1 MNNTLFRNS
10 KGQIL
15 LENVL
20 LTVGLIIL
28 FNVTMK
34 GVRDNEWVSR
44 VVNAPWKKLAGMIE
58 SGVWDQKAQARLL
71 HPNHLGRNLSMTKV
85 AQ

>member
-1 MNNTLFRNS
+1 MKSTLFRNRN
-10 KGQIL
+10 GQIL

-34 GVRDNEWVSR
+34 SVRDNEWISR
-44 VVNAPWKKLAGMIE
+44 VINAPWKKLAGMIE
-58 SGVWDQKAQARLL
+58 SGVWDPQAQARLL